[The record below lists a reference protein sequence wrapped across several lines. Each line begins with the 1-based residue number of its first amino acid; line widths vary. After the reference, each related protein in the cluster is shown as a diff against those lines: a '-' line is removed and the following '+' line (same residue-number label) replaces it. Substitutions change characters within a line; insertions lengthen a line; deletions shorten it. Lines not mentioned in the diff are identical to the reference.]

1 MDKSTQDAIL
11 AHASD
16 CERSLILA
24 DKARQRGER
33 QSVIWHSKNA
43 RHSSTL
49 AFIIAECAAN
59 E

>member
-1 MDKSTQDAIL
+1 MDKRTQDAIL

-16 CERSLILA
+16 CEKALIFA

-43 RHSSTL
+43 RNSSTL
-49 AFIIAECAAN
+49 AFIIAERAAN